1 MTDATRFDE
10 TDTTLIPAGE
20 GQYGTV
26 DDGLQLDPA
35 SPTAERASLRQTV
48 KSDLSGA
55 RDWGRGRAVAARQ
68 AVVEDPLRS
77 AFTALG
83 IGVVIGVLLRR

>member
-10 TDTTLIPAGE
+10 TDTTLIPATE

-26 DDGLQLDPA
+26 DDGLRQDPEV
-35 SPTAERASLRQTV
+35 PERPSLRRAVREDVSQ
-48 KSDLSGA
+48 A
-55 RDWGRGRAVAARQ
+55 RDFARARAIAARQ

-83 IGVVIGVLLRR
+83 VGVIIGMMLRR

>member
-1 MTDATRFDE
+1 MTDATRLDE
-10 TDTTLIPAGE
+10 TDTTLIPVAE

-26 DDGLQLDPA
+26 DDGLRLDPEA
-35 SPTAERASLRQTV
+35 PVRPSLRQTM
-48 KSDLSGA
+48 KGDLSTA
-55 RDWGRGRAVAARQ
+55 RDQARQRAIAARQ

-83 IGVVIGVLLRR
+83 IGVIIGMILRR

>member
-26 DDGLQLDPA
+26 DDGLRQDPA
-35 SPTAERASLRQTV
+35 APQRPSLRETV
-48 KSDLSGA
+48 KGDLSAA
-55 RDWGRGRAVAARQ
+55 REQARQRAIAARQ

-83 IGVVIGVLLRR
+83 IGVIIGMMLRR

>member
-10 TDTTLIPAGE
+10 TETTLIPATE

-26 DDGLQLDPA
+26 DDGLRQDPA
-35 SPTAERASLRQTV
+35 APERPSLRQAV
-48 KSDLSGA
+48 KTDLSGA
-55 RDWGRGRAVAARQ
+55 RDFARQRAVAARQ

-83 IGVVIGVLLRR
+83 IGVIIGMMLRR